1 MEKTI
6 LVVDDEASIRE
17 LLEFNLTKEGYRVLL
32 AENGGQA
39 LDKLSSGGVDL
50 ILLDLMLPGVD
61 GLEVCRRIRRLSQ
74 VPVIMLTARDS
85 ELDKILGLELGADDY
100 VTKPFS
106 PRELVSR
113 VRAVLRRSDVSTQRG
128 NSTSIHDG
136 ELEIYEDKYE
146 AYVSGERVSLTPKEF
161 ELLAMLARSP
171 GKVFTRDFLLDRIW
185 GYDFAGD
192 TRTVDVHIRR
202 LRKKLGDD
210 SADRRRIVTVHG
222 VGYKFEPRKGS

>member
-50 ILLDLMLPGVD
+50 IVLDLMLPGVD

-161 ELLAMLARSP
+161 ELLAMLAESGRCSRETS
-171 GKVFTRDFLLDRIW
+171 FST
-185 GYDFAGD
+185 GYGD
-192 TRTVDVHIRR
+192 TISQAIHERSTRIRR

-222 VGYKFEPRKGS
+222 VGTSSSRGRS